1 MCFSVWSTGKVEP
14 ELVTFST
21 TPVQTCTCYFLLCPA
36 NTIQIVSLCL
46 IQSRRFGCHGFND
59 CYWYLPFLYILK
71 SYEQLLFLFCSCLP
85 EFICEKCSYRALSIC
100 DFVYMVCTVC
110 TGHYKRAAGGR
121 GHHSTTGSQHCCT
134 VWAAAE
140 ATVMT
145 HHTNGWESVSPQQGS
160 NNTAYTNKK
169 SLILS

>member
-71 SYEQLLFLFCSCLP
+71 LYEHNLFLFCSCLP
-85 EFICEKCSYRALSIC
+85 EFICEKCLARAVFISH
-100 DFVYMVCTVC
+100 FVRGVYMVV
-110 TGHYKRAAGGR
+110 HYYI
-121 GHHSTTGSQHCCT
+121 STTGSQHCCT

-160 NNTAYTNKK
+160 NNTACTNKK
-169 SLILS
+169 SPILS

>member
-46 IQSRRFGCHGFND
+46 IQSRQFGCHGFND

-71 SYEQLLFLFCSCLP
+71 LYEHNLFLFCSCMH

-100 DFVYMVCTVC
+100 DFVRGVYMVV
-110 TGHYKRAAGGR
+110 HYYI
-121 GHHSTTGSQHCCT
+121 STTGSRLSAMN
-134 VWAAAE
+134 AALLLCL
-140 ATVMT
+140 
-145 HHTNGWESVSPQQGS
+145 VSSQYGRSPP
-160 NNTAYTNKK
+160 TKK
-169 SLILS
+169 